1 MITLMSGYEFYIGP
15 YWECLPPGPYLGRGR
30 VVWGLY
36 GAGGVNYSP
45 AAAVTLVADVP
56 WPGGGVPASLHSALQ
71 TALQSL
77 HGAILLQHYIRYFS
91 VHRNIT
97 SSLPP
102 FRLSGF
108 FTQRIR
114 PFIIYPCLHPI
125 IV

>member
-1 MITLMSGYEFYIGP
+1 MIPNKPKPKNDYTYVIGP
-15 YWECLPPGPYLGRGR
+15 YGDCLPPGPYLGRGR

-77 HGAILLQHYIRYFS
+77 HGAILLQNFSRYFS
-91 VHRNIT
+91 VHK
-97 SSLPP
+97 
-102 FRLSGF
+102 
-108 FTQRIR
+108 
-114 PFIIYPCLHPI
+114 
-125 IV
+125 